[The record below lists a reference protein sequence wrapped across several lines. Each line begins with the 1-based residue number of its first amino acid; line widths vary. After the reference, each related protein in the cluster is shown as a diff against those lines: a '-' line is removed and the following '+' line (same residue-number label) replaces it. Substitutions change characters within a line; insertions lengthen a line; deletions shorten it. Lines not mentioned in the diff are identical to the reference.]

1 MIKVLTV
8 LVDRIKSS
16 VNLCTLLPW
25 QLGIQKGCVY
35 VCWLSLLSGARQ
47 SGICSLCLQNTP
59 GLSRAVGQ
67 ILELPWHSQ
76 EEV

>member
-35 VCWLSLLSGARQ
+35 VCWLSLL
-47 SGICSLCLQNTP
+47 P
-59 GLSRAVGQ
+59 DRAVSARCVSKTPQ
-67 ILELPWHSQ
+67 D
-76 EEV
+76 